1 MKVLLVDD
9 HQILRDGIR
18 RGLESAG
25 KDVVGEAGNGE
36 EAIGLVGETDP
47 DIVVMDLSMPVLDGV
62 GATRQISELYPDVK
76 VVVLTMH
83 DDPAKTRAA
92 LEAGAVAYLTK
103 GTSLDEVI
111 DTLDRVMDGE
121 EVLSPHLAASML
133 QVVGGLKPTEE
144 SLLSDRQVEI
154 LQMIA
159 NGLSTKQV
167 ARELG
172 ITQKTVHN
180 HLNAIYR
187 RLDTQSLTHAVLSA
201 VRLGIIDLNPEGG
214 DDELLPVPLRRYRV
228 LNGPEPR
235 SVPLPIG
242 RVRSRPHHETRCKER
257 SGDACDLF
265 AHRVGSWPHGCCS
278 RSLRRPGSLQRSPGP
293 WPTSPAR
300 RRSGPSSVSSS
311 VRSRPSRPSRR
322 PTPTCWARPRFHCP
336 VRPAPS
342 HLRPPWCPGRRPSPA
357 AA

>member
-62 GATRQISELYPDVK
+62 GATRQISERYPDVK

-214 DDELLPVPLRRYRV
+214 DDEL
-228 LNGPEPR
+228 
-235 SVPLPIG
+235 
-242 RVRSRPHHETRCKER
+242 
-257 SGDACDLF
+257 
-265 AHRVGSWPHGCCS
+265 
-278 RSLRRPGSLQRSPGP
+278 
-293 WPTSPAR
+293 
-300 RRSGPSSVSSS
+300 
-311 VRSRPSRPSRR
+311 
-322 PTPTCWARPRFHCP
+322 
-336 VRPAPS
+336 
-342 HLRPPWCPGRRPSPA
+342 
-357 AA
+357 